1 MRLQYGDKMKILR
14 KTIQEKK
21 KKKKKKTNM
30 KKPPQKDNL
39 LYQKKC

>member
-21 KKKKKKTNM
+21 KKKKKKNHYEKTSP
-30 KKPPQKDNL
+30 KR
-39 LYQKKC
+39 

>member
-21 KKKKKKTNM
+21 KKKEKKNHYEKTSP
-30 KKPPQKDNL
+30 KR
-39 LYQKKC
+39 

>member
-21 KKKKKKTNM
+21 IGRAS
-30 KKPPQKDNL
+30 
-39 LYQKKC
+39 CRERVWR

>member
-21 KKKKKKTNM
+21 KNKKKKNHYEKTSP
-30 KKPPQKDNL
+30 KR
-39 LYQKKC
+39 